1 MMYISNLKL
10 TNITCFKEASLNL
23 KQADIIPQVAVL
35 LGNNGTGKTT
45 LLRSIALGLC
55 DPSGSSGLIQEL
67 YGDIIRE
74 GEDEGTVQITFSS
87 EIMGSLSL
95 NTTIRRTSAGQIT
108 VEQEPNPKND
118 FPWDDIFACGYGA
131 VRGSWGTTSLR
142 EYSVV
147 DSMITLF
154 NYDTRLQNS
163 ELNLRRIRDVDP
175 DPEATL
181 KRMLN
186 KIDSILMLP
195 LDSTKL
201 GVSGLTVTGPWGEFM
216 PHGSLGD
223 GYRAMIALISD
234 LIGWA
239 LLHDAKMLFE
249 DITGIVLID
258 EIEQHLHPDWQRK
271 IVRLLNDQFP
281 KIQFIFTTHS
291 PLVAANASRL
301 LDNEFSS
308 KIFHLGQ
315 ENDHVVSSEVEENLG
330 ELDIDQVLSSEA
342 FDHILNINPEVAE
355 VLREASKLAAKD
367 DRSTPENYKLQQ
379 FKTAL
384 KQVMFPKSRSFIE
397 RIVEKQYYNELEK
410 KISDFKNI
418 LEEKK

>member
-1 MMYISNLKL
+1 MYISNLRL

-23 KQADIIPQVAVL
+23 KQADVIPRVAVL

-45 LLRSIALGLC
+45 LMRSIALGLC
-55 DPSGSSGLIQEL
+55 DPSGASGLIQEL
-67 YGDIIRE
+67 YGDIVRE
-74 GEDEGTVQITFSS
+74 GENEGIVHITFSS
-87 EIMGSLSL
+87 DKIESLSL
-95 NTTIRRTSAGQIT
+95 KTTIRRSSSGQIT
-108 VEQEPNPKND
+108 VEQETNPIND
-118 FPWDDIFACGYGA
+118 FPWDDIFACGYGS

-163 ELNLRRIRDVDP
+163 ELNLRRIRDVDS

-195 LDSTKL
+195 LGSTKL
-201 GVSGLTVTGPWGEFM
+201 DVSGLTVDGPWGEFM

-239 LLHDAKMLFE
+239 LLHDASMLFK
-249 DITGIVLID
+249 DISGIVLID

-291 PLVAANASRL
+291 PLVAANASKL
-301 LDNEFSS
+301 LDNGFSS
-308 KIFHLGQ
+308 KIFHLKQ
-315 ENDHVVSSEVEENLG
+315 KNNYVDSSEVDENLG
-330 ELDIDQVLSSEA
+330 ELDLDQVLSSEA
-342 FDHILNINPEVAE
+342 FDHIFNINSEVAE
-355 VLREASKLAAKD
+355 VLKEASVLAAEDK
-367 DRSTPENYKLQQ
+367 RSPSQDMKLQH

-384 KQVMFPKSRSFIE
+384 KKVMFPEGKSLIE
-397 RIVEKQYYNELEK
+397 RIVEREYYTELEK
-410 KISDFKNI
+410 KISGFKRI
-418 LEEKK
+418 LEEEK